1 MTGVASIERVSGGTP
16 PRADPAVDSGG
27 VALGA
32 AAYLLWGMFPA
43 FWPLLEPAGAIEI
56 LAHRIAWTMVLMAG
70 VLAIMR
76 GWRQLRELSPR
87 GWLVVAAAATAITV
101 NWGIFIYGVTINHVV
116 EIALGYFMSPLISV
130 LLGVLVLRE
139 RLRVA
144 QWVAVGLAVAAVTV
158 LTVLTGG
165 PPWLALVLA
174 ASFATYGLLKKRV
187 PLPATAS
194 LTAEGLVM
202 GPIAVA
208 YLVWLT
214 ATGHGTF
221 GTGGVPHSALLISGG
236 PVTAAPLLLFGLA
249 ARRIPLATVGT
260 LMYLTPTMQFLWGVL
275 VVHER
280 MPSSEWIGF
289 SLVWAALVIF
299 TMDLWLASRRTPEP
313 AGPERATSL
322 GA

>member
-1 MTGVASIERVSGGTP
+1 
-16 PRADPAVDSGG
+16 
-27 VALGA
+27 
-32 AAYLLWGMFPA
+32 
-43 FWPLLEPAGAIEI
+43 
-56 LAHRIAWTMVLMAG
+56 
-70 VLAIMR
+70 
-76 GWRQLRELSPR
+76 
-87 GWLVVAAAATAITV
+87 
-101 NWGIFIYGVTINHVV
+101 
-116 EIALGYFMSPLISV
+116 
-130 LLGVLVLRE
+130 VLRE

-144 QWVAVGLAVAAVTV
+144 QWAAVGLAVAAVAV
-158 LTVLTGG
+158 LTVLNGG

-194 LTAEGLVM
+194 LTAEGLVV

-208 YLVWLT
+208 YLVWLA

-221 GTGGVPHSALLISGG
+221 GAGGVAHSALLISGG
-236 PVTAAPLLLFGLA
+236 PVTAVPLLLFGLA

-275 VVHER
+275 VVRER

-299 TMDLWLASRRTPEP
+299 TVDLWMASRRAPEP
-313 AGPERATSL
+313 AVPERATSL